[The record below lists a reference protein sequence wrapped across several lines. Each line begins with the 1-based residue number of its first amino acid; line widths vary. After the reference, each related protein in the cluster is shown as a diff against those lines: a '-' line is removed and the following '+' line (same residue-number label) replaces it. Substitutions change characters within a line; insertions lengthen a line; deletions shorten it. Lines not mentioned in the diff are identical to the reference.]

1 MQTFSNGSIY
11 YGNFLNDN
19 MHGIGSMILPNNK
32 YMSANMNMDSFDE
45 GLILHS
51 NLTLF
56 MKDKEDGKELIH
68 QVEIE
73 SGTTKCTE
81 LDQNKPPKLYCTTDK
96 GVNGFYHKYK
106 GDCGMWR
113 SGFCSQDKNT
123 TFYRQS

>member
-81 LDQNKPPKLYCTTDK
+81 LYCTTDK
-96 GVNGFYHKYK
+96 GVSGFYHKEK
-106 GDCGMWR
+106 GDCGFWS

-123 TFYRQS
+123 TFYRQF